1 MKKYTIIGIIIV
13 LLIFVG
19 ANVLA
24 ARNTDQTKKVFTDK
38 TTVKKGELKKT
49 VSASGNIQSNTVSV
63 LKFQTSGLMTY
74 VGVKVG
80 DIVKKGQLIASL
92 DQRELQKTLKKK
104 LEDYM
109 TDRWTFEED
118 RTITYK
124 DKALT
129 DTIQRALDKNQFSLD
144 KTVLDVEI
152 ADIALKFANLY
163 SPIEGV
169 VTAIDAPSPGVNV
182 TAATA
187 TFTVTDYNDIVFS
200 IDVDE
205 TDIGQV
211 EVGQLADIKLDAYEN
226 QVFPGVISKIGF
238 SSTTTTSGGT
248 AFPVEVKFPDNSDLR
263 FKVGMNG
270 DAEIITKVI
279 NNTLYVPTDY
289 VFDDAKGKYLNV
301 LLSENQIVKKYV
313 DTGIETDSDTEI
325 LSGVK
330 EKDTVVIPSS
340 GQ

>member
-13 LLIFVG
+13 LLIIVASQIF
-19 ANVLA
+19 A
-24 ARNTDQTKKVFTDK
+24 AKNATQQTKNYSDK
-38 TTVKKGELKKT
+38 TTVKKGRLKKT
-49 VSASGNIQSNTVSV
+49 VSASGKIQSNTVAI

-80 DIVKKGQLIASL
+80 DVVKKGQLIANL

-118 RTITYK
+118 RTVTYK

-163 SPIEGV
+163 SPIEGI
-169 VTAIDAPSPGVNV
+169 VTSIDAPSPGVNV

-187 TFTVTDYNDIVFS
+187 TFTVTDFNDVVFS
-200 IDVDE
+200 INVDE

-226 QVFPGVISKIGF
+226 QAFPGVISKIGF
-238 SSTTTTSGGT
+238 SSTTTSSGNT
-248 AFPVEVKFPDNSDLR
+248 AFPVEVKFPENSDLR
-263 FKVGMNG
+263 FKIGMNG

-279 NNTLYVPTDY
+279 ENTLYVPTDFL
-289 VFDDAKGKYLNV
+289 FDGGKGKYVNV
-301 LLSENQIVKKYV
+301 LLSDNQIVKKNV
-313 DTGIETDSDTEI
+313 KVGIETDAYTEI

-330 EKDTVVIPSS
+330 EKDTVVIP
-340 GQ
+340 